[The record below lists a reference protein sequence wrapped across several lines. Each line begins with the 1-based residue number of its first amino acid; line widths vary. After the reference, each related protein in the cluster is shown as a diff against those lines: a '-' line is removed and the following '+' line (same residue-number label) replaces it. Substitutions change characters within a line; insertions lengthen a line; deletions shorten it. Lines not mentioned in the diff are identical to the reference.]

1 MMKIV
6 QQRKLVYQI
15 GALFLVVVFASS
27 LIAGKYPDYTDY
39 AVAGLG
45 VFSVLLVAVA
55 IFMIRNKAT

>member
-1 MMKIV
+1 MRID
-6 QQRKLVYQI
+6 QQRKVVYMT
-15 GALFLVVVFASS
+15 GALVLVVIFASS